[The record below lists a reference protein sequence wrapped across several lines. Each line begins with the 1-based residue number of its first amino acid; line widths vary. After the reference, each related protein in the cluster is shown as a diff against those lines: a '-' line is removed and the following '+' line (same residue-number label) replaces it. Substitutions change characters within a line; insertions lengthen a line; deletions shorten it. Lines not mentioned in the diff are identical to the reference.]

1 MNIIDTDNEFANNE
15 LQNQLIKNF
24 NKTLNLDTKEGY
36 ISFKNKLNLFIEE
49 YFRENKI
56 QNNSDNYNSEK
67 IRKITKDEL
76 ILIKIENCI
85 TNLDKLHSK
94 NDIINYLQS
103 KRPIAKFSGQNSSYV
118 LLNEDYIIR
127 KKIKID
133 SNGIILFKN
142 EAHTLMKLNS
152 EKHFPNLLA
161 IDKKRGD
168 IYMKYCGQLINSHN
182 KPRNWK
188 EQYEEIKTILFK
200 YMISPSD
207 IQLKNICV
215 LNDIIYLIDFGF
227 AHLGTKAEIIRD
239 LKILYN
245 VLYKL

>member
-103 KRPIAKFSGQNSSYV
+103 KRPIAKFCP
-118 LLNEDYIIR
+118 LN
-127 KKIKID
+127 
-133 SNGIILFKN
+133 
-142 EAHTLMKLNS
+142 
-152 EKHFPNLLA
+152 LA
-161 IDKKRGD
+161 IG
-168 IYMKYCGQLINSHN
+168 
-182 KPRNWK
+182 
-188 EQYEEIKTILFK
+188 LFDCK
-200 YMISPSD
+200 
-207 IQLKNICV
+207 
-215 LNDIIYLIDFGF
+215 
-227 AHLGTKAEIIRD
+227 
-239 LKILYN
+239 
-245 VLYKL
+245 